1 MKQKRT
7 GTGARRRGRALAMK
21 LLYQA
26 VPGGQSLED
35 VLRDFNEYQKAP
47 ERVQHFALQLARG
60 VLEHREDIDAKIKEA
75 LQRWEFDRLAAVD
88 TQLMR
93 VAIYELLFLDDIPAN
108 VTIDEA
114 IELSRQYSTEQSS
127 KFVNGVLGNLC
138 AKYAAHKVE
147 HTPKAGK

>member
-1 MKQKRT
+1 
-7 GTGARRRGRALAMK
+7 
-21 LLYQA
+21 
-26 VPGGQSLED
+26 
-35 VLRDFNEYQKAP
+35 
-47 ERVQHFALQLARG
+47 VQHFALQLARG

>member
-1 MKQKRT
+1 
-7 GTGARRRGRALAMK
+7 MK